1 MPSSRKS
8 TCCGSYGQIDKA
20 VFHWFVGKRSLKV
33 PTDGA
38 TLTEKGLEFV
48 KTLGVKEFK
57 SSDCSLNKWMKR
69 YKYNNS
75 FLFCLILH
83 YIEYSYKEFP
93 KNDDPFKSLRED
105 LEKLHELDNDAIGPN
120 LSAESFA
127 DLVSEVVTSASF
139 SINDDIIAEVIKREN
154 EETEDDQD
162 DEESTPPTFPS
173 TNGVEDALG
182 TLQDLS
188 MFSTHGDKVCFLA
201 PNMGSLLDRERIDK
215 LKQSNF

>member
-38 TLTEKGLEFV
+38 TFTEKALEFV

-75 FLFCLILH
+75 FLFALFCTTLNILT
-83 YIEYSYKEFP
+83 
-93 KNDDPFKSLRED
+93 KNFQRMTIHS
-105 LEKLHELDNDAIGPN
+105 
-120 LSAESFA
+120 
-127 DLVSEVVTSASF
+127 
-139 SINDDIIAEVIKREN
+139 
-154 EETEDDQD
+154 
-162 DEESTPPTFPS
+162 
-173 TNGVEDALG
+173 
-182 TLQDLS
+182 
-188 MFSTHGDKVCFLA
+188 KV
-201 PNMGSLLDRERIDK
+201 
-215 LKQSNF
+215 